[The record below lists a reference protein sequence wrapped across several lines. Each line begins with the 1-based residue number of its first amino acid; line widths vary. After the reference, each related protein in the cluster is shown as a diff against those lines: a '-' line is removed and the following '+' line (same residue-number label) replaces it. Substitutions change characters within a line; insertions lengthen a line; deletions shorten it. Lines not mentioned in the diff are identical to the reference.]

1 MIAILRPHAVPLL
14 AVPILAALGLGL
26 AGLASPALAQQSP
39 GLGSSFGGLQVQGD
53 QPIAIESN
61 QLDVDDA
68 QALATFSGD
77 VSVRQGQT
85 SMNAEK
91 LLVHY
96 VRKAE
101 TPAGGAAPA
110 AQPASTGS
118 NMPGGSSDISRLE
131 ATGKVTIKSADQVA
145 TANRADFDM
154 ATQVAVL
161 SGDVVLSQGKNVA
174 TGCVLRIK
182 MDTGVA
188 RLQSQDC
195 GGASGGG
202 GAGGRVRMLLTP
214 GAGQP

>member
-1 MIAILRPHAVPLL
+1 MIPTLRTGAAAFLL
-14 AVPILAALGLGL
+14 AGFALT
-26 AGLASPALAQQSP
+26 APALAQQSP
-39 GLGSSFGGLQVQGD
+39 GFGNSFGGLQVQGD

-68 QALATFSGD
+68 NSLATFSGD
-77 VSVRQGQT
+77 VSVQQGET

-96 VRKAE
+96 VRKPE
-101 TPAGGAAPA
+101 GAAATPK
-110 AQPASTGS
+110 PASTAGS
-118 NMPGGSSDISRLE
+118 NMPGGSSDISRIE

-145 TANRADFDM
+145 TASKADFDM

-174 TGCVLRIK
+174 TGCILRIK

-188 RLQSQDC
+188 RLQSKDC
-195 GGASGGG
+195 GGASGG
-202 GAGGRVRMLLTP
+202 GAGGRVRMLLSP
-214 GAGQP
+214 GAGQQP